1 MKLPEPL
8 RRRVDPRLD
17 GFAVRRYGALS
28 ARSPRDRELDRATL
42 RAFEQIVADAV
53 DHGRRSR
60 ALDRTVARAFR
71 ALADADLAGDRPSRP
86 IRRAVVAQFHRLYY
100 HSHQRTWQST
110 RFLGVDVWKTPL
122 DLWLYQELIHD
133 ERPDVVIEAG
143 TKFGGSAY
151 FFARLFD
158 LVGHGE
164 VITIDVEEQP
174 GRPEHPRIT
183 YLSGSSTDPEIFAAV
198 HEQLGDRKPLI
209 VLDSSHRRRHVRDE
223 LRLWSPLV
231 PVGSHLVVED
241 THAGGHPVTTR
252 IGRGPWAAVKDFL
265 RETDDFAVDEEMH
278 KFFLTFN
285 PRGYLKR
292 VR

>member
-1 MKLPEPL
+1 MKLPGPV

-17 GFAVRRYGALS
+17 RFALERYRALT
-28 ARSPRDRELDRATL
+28 ARSPRAQELDRATL
-42 RAFEQIVADAV
+42 RAFDRVVADAV
-53 DHGRRSR
+53 DHGRRNR

-71 ALADADLAGDRPSRP
+71 ALADADLTGDRPSRP
-86 IRRAVVAQFHRLYY
+86 IRRAVVAQFHRLYH
-100 HSHQRTWQST
+100 HSRARTWQST
-110 RFLGVDVWKTPL
+110 RFLGVDVPKTPL

-143 TKFGGSAY
+143 TGSGGGAY
-151 FFARLFD
+151 YFARMLD
-158 LVGHGE
+158 LAGHGE
-164 VITIDVEEQP
+164 VITIDADERP

-183 YLSGSSTDPEIFAAV
+183 YLSGAPTEPATFAAV
-198 HEQLGDRKPLI
+198 RERLGDRRPLI
-209 VLDSSHRRRHVRDE
+209 VLDAAHRRRQVRDE

-231 PVGSHLVVED
+231 PVGSHLVVEG
-241 THAGGHPVTTR
+241 THAGGHPVRTR
-252 IGRGPWAAVKDFL
+252 IGRGRWAAVRDFL
-265 RETDDFAVDEEMH
+265 RETDDFVVDRSMH

>member
-1 MKLPEPL
+1 MRLPEPV
-8 RRRVDPRLD
+8 RRRVEPRLD
-17 GFAVRRYGALS
+17 AFARERYRSLS
-28 ARSPRDRELDRATL
+28 ARTPRDRALDRETL
-42 RAFEQIVADAV
+42 TAFDQLVDDAV
-53 DHGRRSR
+53 DHRRRGR
-60 ALDRTVARAFR
+60 ALDRSVARAFR
-71 ALADADLAGDRPSRP
+71 LLADADLAGDRRSGPV
-86 IRRAVVAQFHRLYY
+86 RRALVDQFHRLYY
-100 HSHQRTWQST
+100 HSHQRTWQNT

-151 FFARLFD
+151 FFARMFD
-158 LVGHGE
+158 LVDHGE
-164 VITIDVEEQP
+164 VITIDVAEQP

-198 HEQLGDRKPLI
+198 REQLGDRKPLI
-209 VLDSSHRRRHVRDE
+209 VLDSSHRRRHVRNE

-265 RETDDFAVDEEMH
+265 AATDDFVVDEDMH

-292 VR
+292 VK